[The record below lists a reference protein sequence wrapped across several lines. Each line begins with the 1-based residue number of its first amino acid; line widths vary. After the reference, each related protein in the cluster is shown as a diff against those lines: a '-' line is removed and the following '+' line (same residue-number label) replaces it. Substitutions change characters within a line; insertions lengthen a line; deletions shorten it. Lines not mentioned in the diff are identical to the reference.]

1 MSITN
6 NSSYFTNQGLV
17 GVYDKP
23 AGNKERKKSAN
34 LLFGEWRRTVEK
46 VHDEER

>member
-1 MSITN
+1 MINPLGT
-6 NSSYFTNQGLV
+6 
-17 GVYDKP
+17 K
-23 AGNKERKKSAN
+23 KEKKLAN